1 MALLSLY
8 DHLYCQEEIVG
19 LEEEQREELSFP
31 AAEAEEEWEEFLC
44 SLSIKEVEF
53 LPKPFPDGGSHGAGA
68 GDGEFYL
75 RSARTAVV
83 EWVAQA
89 AARHGFSAVTALLAV
104 NYLDRCFLP
113 CSARGELLRL
123 QDNEPWMGRLAAVA
137 CLSLAAKVEETRI
150 PLLVDLQ
157 EPPEDGGF
165 LFETKTIRRMELLVL
180 SALGWRTN
188 PVTPL
193 SFIHHLLPR
202 ICSKATT
209 AAETDFAGAGIVR
222 RVRALTARCETA
234 LLSVMADWR
243 WVRYPASVWAA
254 AALLEATEASA
265 DGDHHFLSLNAPKK
279 RVEECYQ
286 LILER
291 IQTRKISHKR
301 NRSSVFRF
309 SLSPA
314 SPSGVIGSCFSCE
327 SSCDSWAAPP
337 SKRNNG
343 GMSMPLADGEEGVH

>member
-1 MALLSLY
+1 MPLLSLY
-8 DHLYCQEEIVG
+8 DHLYCQEEIVE
-19 LEEEQREELSFP
+19 LEEEQREELPLP
-31 AAEAEEEWEEFLC
+31 AAEAEAKEEWEEFLC

-53 LPKPFPDGGSHGAGA
+53 LPKPFPDGGCV
-68 GDGEFYL
+68 GDSEFYL

-83 EWVAQA
+83 EWVVQA

-123 QDNEPWMGRLAAVA
+123 QDDKPWMGRLAAVG
-137 CLSLAAKVEETRI
+137 CLSLAAKVEETHV

-165 LFETKTIRRMELLVL
+165 LFESKTIRRMELLVL

-202 ICSKATT
+202 ICSKAKT
-209 AAETDFAGAGIVR
+209 AETDFASAGIVH

-234 LLSVMADWR
+234 LLSVMAGRSSSKRSSCIDF
-243 WVRYPASVWAA
+243 SM
-254 AALLEATEASA
+254 
-265 DGDHHFLSLNAPKK
+265 HSLNARFIYQRLEMGSVSGIRMGGGGPARDHGSFRRRRPPPPLSQRPKGG
-279 RVEECYQ
+279 
-286 LILER
+286 IF
-291 IQTRKISHKR
+291 
-301 NRSSVFRF
+301 SVPLF
-309 SLSPA
+309 L
-314 SPSGVIGSCFSCE
+314 GS
-327 SSCDSWAAPP
+327 AP
-337 SKRNNG
+337 
-343 GMSMPLADGEEGVH
+343 